1 MRSTHSCHPLLE
13 LEWMLSEKGA
23 VKSSLEEDP
32 RKKRK
37 VRDVMSEA
45 IRQNYRD
52 AEDSD
57 DDTISTSFL
66 GEISSS

>member
-1 MRSTHSCHPLLE
+1 
-13 LEWMLSEKGA
+13 MLSERGGI
-23 VKSSLEEDP
+23 KSKLEEDP

-45 IRQNYRD
+45 VKWSYKD

-57 DDTISTSFL
+57 DNSD
-66 GEISSS
+66 